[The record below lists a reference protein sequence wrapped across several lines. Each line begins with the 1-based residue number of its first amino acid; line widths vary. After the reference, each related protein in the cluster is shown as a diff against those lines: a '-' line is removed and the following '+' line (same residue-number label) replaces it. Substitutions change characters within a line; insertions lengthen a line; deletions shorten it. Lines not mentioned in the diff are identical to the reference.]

1 MNIWEKINE
10 AIDEI
15 DELSGTV
22 INKDDVL
29 GDRIS
34 SLSFIMLLMKVEEK
48 FGIEINEDDLNYDTF
63 KTLSDIEKYVE
74 RLI

>member
-1 MNIWEKINE
+1 MNILEKINE